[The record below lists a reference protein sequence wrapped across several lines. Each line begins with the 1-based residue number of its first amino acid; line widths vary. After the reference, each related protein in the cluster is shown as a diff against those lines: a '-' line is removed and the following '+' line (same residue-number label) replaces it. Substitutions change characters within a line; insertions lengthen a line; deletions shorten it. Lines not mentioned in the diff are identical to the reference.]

1 MVPMVSA
8 INPTAQATA
17 GTRKALFAETLIP
30 LAVDVTPNRPK
41 AVGSVSEID
50 FVSAGFPLNR
60 DFRLKAI

>member
-1 MVPMVSA
+1 MVSA

-17 GTRKALFAETLIP
+17 GTRIADVEDTAIP
-30 LAVDVTPNRPK
+30 AAVGVDPNRPK